1 MSMSANSTPSAL
13 SADDAAFMSGV
24 KDMMALM
31 LQKDTDRS
39 LAGVTSEQ
47 VNLHF
52 HILRLGRNDCLF
64 FFRFWIR
71 FSKWKRLFVWTRWMS
86 HPATKCWMFRI
97 LTSQIYQT
105 IPQAQVDLTE
115 EIIHLWKSKDLW
127 YNEYVRVS
135 EDNVR
140 LEQDNLRANE
150 ECARLHEE
158 NKDLWEK
165 LAALQVSRYPG

>member
-1 MSMSANSTPSAL
+1 
-13 SADDAAFMSGV
+13 
-24 KDMMALM
+24 
-31 LQKDTDRS
+31 
-39 LAGVTSEQ
+39 
-47 VNLHF
+47 
-52 HILRLGRNDCLF
+52 
-64 FFRFWIR
+64 
-71 FSKWKRLFVWTRWMS
+71 
-86 HPATKCWMFRI
+86 MFRI

-165 LAALQVSRYPG
+165 LAALQVSRYPGGSLRSLF